1 MKSLA
6 IISTTA
12 LVALAPAW
20 IFGFVEFISGP
31 QVKVVTQVVTVKETA
46 TAGAVTIM
54 PSPQAQML
62 SELFPADTGY
72 QTYNSSTGKPDDCL
86 LDGPEGAKLFIKSG
100 CAGYQTWLNQI
111 PPTNSTPLSID
122 TSGNMQTR

>member
-1 MKSLA
+1 MNSLA

-46 TAGAVTIM
+46 TAGTVTIM

-62 SELFPADTGY
+62 SELFPADTGF
-72 QTYNSSTGKPDDCL
+72 QTFDTSTGKPDTCM
-86 LDGPEGAKLFIKSG
+86 LDGPDDARLFIKFS

-111 PPTNSTPLSID
+111 PPTNSTPLSIN